1 MNAHARPLVQVEGL
15 SVVFGRAA
23 RALWRPSTLVVAVDE
38 VSFTVDRG
46 ETFGLV
52 GESGCGKSTLGRAVL
67 QLVEP
72 SAGRVIFDGTE
83 LTGMGER
90 AMRPFRRRMQMVF
103 QDPIGSL
110 DPRMSVGETVAE
122 PLLVHGLT
130 RHADAMDAVREL
142 FALVGLD
149 PDSTD
154 RFPHEFSGGQRQRVG
169 IARALAS
176 RTEFIVC
183 DEPVSSLDVS
193 IQAQIVNLLEDLRER
208 LGLAYLFI
216 AHDLALVR
224 HISHRI
230 AVMYLGRIVEVA
242 GKAALY
248 DDPLHPYT
256 RMLLAAEPSPDRR
269 RERQRPPAVVR
280 GEVPSPLNPPT
291 GCRFH
296 PRCPQAMRQCRAEA
310 PALRARFDGRLVAC
324 HLHA

>member
-1 MNAHARPLVQVEGL
+1 MSTQARTLVQVEGL
-15 SVVFGRAA
+15 RVVFGRAA
-23 RALWRPSTLVVAVDE
+23 RALLRPSTLVVAVDD
-38 VSFTVDRG
+38 VTLTVDRG

-67 QLVEP
+67 QLVKP
-72 SAGRVIFDGTE
+72 SAGRVIFDGTD
-83 LTGMGER
+83 LTGLGER

-110 DPRMSVGETVAE
+110 DPRMSVGEAVGE
-122 PLLVHGLT
+122 PLLVHGLK

-142 FALVGLD
+142 FGLVGLD

-154 RFPHEFSGGQRQRVG
+154 RFPHEFSAGQRQRVG

-183 DEPVSSLDVS
+183 DEPVSALDVS

-208 LGLAYLFI
+208 LGLTYLFI

-224 HISHRI
+224 HLSHRI

-242 GKAALY
+242 GKVALCE
-248 DDPLHPYT
+248 DPLHPYT
-256 RMLLAAEPSPDRR
+256 RMLLAAVPSTDRR

-280 GEVPSPLNPPT
+280 GEVPSPLNPPA
-291 GCRFH
+291 GCHFH
-296 PRCPQAMRQCRAEA
+296 PRCPQAMRQCRAET
-310 PALRARFDGRLVAC
+310 PALRQRSDGRLVAC
-324 HLHA
+324 HLHH